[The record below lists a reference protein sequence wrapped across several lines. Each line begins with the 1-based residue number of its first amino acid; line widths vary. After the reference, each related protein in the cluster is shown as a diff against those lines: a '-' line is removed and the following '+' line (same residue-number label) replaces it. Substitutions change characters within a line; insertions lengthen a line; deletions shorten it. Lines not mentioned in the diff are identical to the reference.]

1 MSEHDARVV
10 ARTTL
15 EDWLK
20 WHGADLTKDEHAAI
34 ERVIIGLPK
43 QPLAHEVK
51 RQRSFALTDEEW
63 RKNNPRKDS

>member
-1 MSEHDARVV
+1 MLEDDNRVL

-34 ERVIIGLPK
+34 ERVIIGLPI

-51 RQRSFALTDEEW
+51 RQRSFALADKEW
-63 RKNNPRKDS
+63 KKNNPRRDR

>member
-15 EDWLK
+15 EHWLK
-20 WHGADLTKDEHAAI
+20 CHGADLTKDEHAAI
-34 ERVIIGLPK
+34 ASVITELPQ

-51 RQRSFALTDEEW
+51 RQRALALTDEEW
-63 RKNNPRKDS
+63 RKNNPRRDS

>member
-1 MSEHDARVV
+1 MLDHDNRVL

-34 ERVIIGLPK
+34 ERVIIGLPI

-51 RQRSFALTDEEW
+51 RQRSYALTDEEW
-63 RKNNPRKDS
+63 RKKYRRRDS